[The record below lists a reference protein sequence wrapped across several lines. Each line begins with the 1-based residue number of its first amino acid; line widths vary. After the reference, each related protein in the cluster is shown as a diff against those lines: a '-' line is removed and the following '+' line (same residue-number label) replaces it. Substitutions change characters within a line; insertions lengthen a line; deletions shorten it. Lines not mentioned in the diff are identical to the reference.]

1 MRYVLIVIL
10 GLYPATALAKEVV
23 LSPNEKREITAHIQ
37 GLGYNC
43 PLAKLAWSKGQDAYG
58 AVFKIFCG
66 PTDREGTYQRAIF
79 RFTIRP
85 NNMISVEPWPN
96 D

>member
-10 GLYPATALAKEVV
+10 GLYSATALAKEFA
-23 LSPNEKREITAHIQ
+23 LSPSETRSITAQIQ
-37 GLGYNC
+37 ELGYNC
-43 PLAKLAWSKGQDAYG
+43 PLVKMAWSKGQDAYG
-58 AVFKIFCG
+58 TVFKIFCG
-66 PTDREGTYQRAIF
+66 PTDREGIYEHAIF